1 MWDGTDSAALLRHEA
16 ESCGRMAGAAGA
28 LWGKVCAVLF
38 SYRHADW
45 SVLTLGKLT
54 AVIIQIYCVAKW
66 SSFSF

>member
-1 MWDGTDSAALLRHEA
+1 M
-16 ESCGRMAGAAGA
+16 GAAGA

-38 SYRHADW
+38 SFYRQADW
-45 SVLTLGKLT
+45 SVLTLGKLI